1 MKNFLRRALLS
12 ACILLVLYGI
22 LRVAM
27 PARTMGMRPRLLL
40 ASYLLIFVSLIVHE
54 EKAGGRITVPYL
66 RSLVLGGYERPGRI
80 AWLDYVRVLAT
91 MLVIVV
97 HMVPAL
103 VQNLPAGN
111 PVRGLAIQTENAG
124 LVCNQLFVMVSGAL
138 LLGTEKETD
147 SIFAFYRKRFLRVFI
162 PCGLYFLLYYAY
174 IYGAGFLVPA
184 NWRLLSQCFITLQDG
199 TTPHFWLMHAII
211 VFYLAAPLYVTAL
224 RRMSGEALD
233 RLALVI
239 LLLHTLFTYSYLF
252 GVKFQFVSFLA
263 QWDSVFILGY
273 YLSTDRALRH
283 YRRFVGAGLI
293 SLLIMMVVRRT
304 REDYLFLIYN
314 NATLMILWASAIF
327 LFFRKHAEDWFSRE
341 GKLLYALGRVSFSV
355 LLVHWLVLYRIVG
368 DILGITAMSFGIIGG
383 VPATFIL
390 TFAISAGIALVY
402 DNTVVLCATAVCD
415 KALGILENVFGC
427 LSLQQNTSDVESAC
441 GTCSDSEAGDNAVSE
456 SAGKSCAGKEAGA
469 DTPDA
474 LPGNLPALLVLT
486 SAILLL
492 GMVTGLAKPAGEVGA
507 VLLIMSAGAVL
518 FHGRERL
525 TWKEVYTRGFLQIL
539 LPMFAAYV
547 VLSVLFFGGEILHPA
562 NWWNSVTGFFAGPYA
577 ANPPYWPPLV
587 LCGTLLSA
595 PFLIMMAR
603 NMPEKLQG
611 ETALAVVILH
621 AVFTYLPLLG
631 YQFLMPTFLAGW
643 ESLLFLGY
651 YGMGKAA
658 ARHEKGILAAGAAG
672 LAAMAY
678 LHMTRPDL
686 PALIYNNAPPAVLT
700 ALALIV
706 LLKKLSGK
714 TAGKMSGKAARILVW
729 AARISYPVLLL
740 LWLISA
746 ARG

>member
-1 MKNFLRRALLS
+1 MKNLLRRA
-12 ACILLVLYGI
+12 AVTCGI
-22 LRVAM
+22 LMILYAVLRVTF
-27 PARTMGMRPRLLL
+27 PARTMGMRPRLLI
-40 ASYLLIFVSLIVHE
+40 ASWCLIFVSLLVHE
-54 EKAGGRITVPYL
+54 QRAGGRITRPYL
-66 RSLVLGGYERPGRI
+66 RSLVLGGYDRPGRV

-103 VQNLPAGN
+103 VNGLPAGN
-111 PVRGLAIQTENAG
+111 PIRGIAIQTENAG

-138 LLGTEKETD
+138 LLGTEKEPD
-147 SIFAFYRKRFLRVFI
+147 SLFSFYRKRFLRVFI

-184 NWRLLSQCFITLQDG
+184 NWGLLSRCFITLQDG

-211 VFYLAAPLYVTAL
+211 VFYLAAPLYMPAL
-224 RRMSGEALD
+224 RRMSGEAMDKLV
-233 RLALVI
+233 LVI

-273 YLSTDRALRH
+273 YLSTDHALKHRKL
-283 YRRFVGAGLI
+283 FTWAGLAA
-293 SLLIMMVVRRT
+293 LAVMLVVRRT

-314 NATLMILWASAIF
+314 NATLMVLWASAIF
-327 LFFRKHAEDWFSRE
+327 LFFKKHGEDWFAKE
-341 GKLLYALGRVSFSV
+341 GKLLFFLGKVSFSV

-368 DILGITAMSFGIIGG
+368 DLLGITGMSFGIIGG
-383 VPATFIL
+383 VPATFLL
-390 TFAISAGIALVY
+390 TFGISAGIALVF
-402 DNTVVLCATAVCD
+402 DNTAVICATAVCEKCFQLPD
-415 KALGILENVFGC
+415 YVFAR
-427 LSLQQNTSDVESAC
+427 LLPPVTDRNAAD
-441 GTCSDSEAGDNAVSE
+441 EAGTDSTA
-456 SAGKSCAGKEAGA
+456 
-469 DTPDA
+469 A
-474 LPGNLPALLVLT
+474 LPGNLPAMLILA

-492 GMVTGLAKPAGEVGA
+492 GMVTGKAKPAGEVGA

-518 FHGRERL
+518 FHGGEIL
-525 TWKEVYTRGFLQIL
+525 TWKEVYARGVLQIL
-539 LPMFAAYV
+539 LPVFLAYV
-547 VLSVLFFGGEILHPA
+547 VLSVLFFGGETLHPA

-587 LCGTLLSA
+587 LCGVLLSA
-595 PFLIMMAR
+595 PFLAEVFRGMSLRM
-603 NMPEKLQG
+603 QD
-611 ETALAVVILH
+611 ETALAVLVLH
-621 AVFTYLPLLG
+621 GVFTYMPLLG

-651 YGMGKAA
+651 YGTGKAA
-658 ARHEKGILAAGAAG
+658 ARHDKWILAAGAAG
-672 LAAMAY
+672 LAAMVY
-678 LHMTRPDL
+678 FHMTRPDL
-686 PALIYNNAPPAVLT
+686 PVLIYNNAPPAVLCG
-700 ALALIV
+700 LALVV

-714 TAGKMSGKAARILVW
+714 TAGMLSEKASRVLNG

-740 LWLISA
+740 VWLISA